1 MDTENS
7 ENTIDYDMLSFMVKL
22 QNEREGLQTLSKEEL
37 IEKYLLLLH
46 KSYEMFR
53 LKEQEVII
61 LRSQIT
67 LQESCIMLLQSSIKY
82 YKEKLKEISTNLKAI
97 FQNVQT

>member
-7 ENTIDYDMLSFMVKL
+7 ENTIDYDMLSFRVTL

-61 LRSQIT
+61 LKSQIT
-67 LQESCIMLLQSSIKY
+67 LQESFIMLLQSTAEN
-82 YKEKLKEISTNLKAI
+82 YKEKLKEFSNKLKAI

>member
-7 ENTIDYDMLSFMVKL
+7 ENTIDYDMLSFMVTL

-61 LRSQIT
+61 LKSQIT
-67 LQESCIMLLQSSIKY
+67 LQESFIMLLQSTAEN
-82 YKEKLKEISTNLKAI
+82 YKEKLKEFSNKLKAI

>member
-67 LQESCIMLLQSSIKY
+67 LQESCIMLLQSSTKY